1 MPDNKG
7 IKSLWGYS
15 LIDSKGR
22 HAIDDVRSNLEN
34 NFQKK
39 NDDTLTTTSKTIT
52 GAINEVNAQ
61 YKDIAKKTIIEDNKL
76 YLAKEDGS
84 KIDGGTELLFST
96 KQLDWYNVKEYGAVG
111 DGVTDDSKA
120 FNDLILSVYNDGGGV
135 IYIPKGTYA
144 LISDSIYL
152 LSNISFIGD
161 GISKSI
167 LKPIYNGGTFNKR
180 FSAIDMNTKDISP
193 YNLYGGDGEEGH
205 KKLFEN
211 CIFKDFEIDGS
222 GVVSTD
228 NKYGVGLKGIFAY
241 YMKNCL
247 FENLYIHDTIATG
260 LGVDCLDKTFI
271 RNIVVNNC
279 GYGYG
284 TYTGGTLGGAGIGIG
299 TGYLANENFIITDCI
314 ATNCGSNGIFVEH
327 QKLFAQDSND
337 GYDAEGSVITNC
349 ICRNNRNNGIGI
361 RGGKKI
367 RVTNNTVYNNEYG
380 INLNTINAYSVLINN
395 NIIKNNT
402 TVDFH
407 IDKIYFENINFIGNE
422 LESISI
428 SFLNNSKNILIADNS
443 IKYLKFGNSGDNCS
457 LYNFYIKNN
466 IFIGSSEIALM
477 LDQVNKSNKVI
488 NLDISNNYFDQY
500 GSSQTQNKGIIQ
512 IISSLEN
519 CVISN
524 NTFRMSNNSTVS
536 QAQIVLGVK
545 PIVVGGVNNITVKN
559 NTVSDGVFW
568 GDYRNISYYTNVH
581 YLQGTDVVGK
591 LSQNGRSN
599 DLSTC
604 SLAIVPYTKVRNNL
618 LDFTGKTRFCIHFP
632 AMSKNKYILYHYNI
646 SNKGWSLKYD
656 NNTNIILTSDATGT
670 AYSISWSASTLA
682 YIAYRLA
689 FFGTEIT
696 LEGTNDN
703 MSWTKIEAN
712 SGATMTADNIMTS
725 LSLGECDDILFGYHK
740 NGSIEYAGAN
750 SLHNQ
755 SINQPLE
762 IYTTSGTNMNETN
775 YKSDGFCRAKYY
787 WNNYGKNTDLIDL
800 ASGFNA
806 KVLSNSCYLIQK
818 EQ

>member
-1 MPDNKG
+1 MIYKKCVMTIDKNKATLDEDIYLYRLDKNIELYFTIVNNKYRFNKG
-7 IKSLWGYS
+7 DMNNIILITNASFFQVRLYKNAEIKYTFAIQPTDGGQAILTITDD
-15 LIDSKGR
+15 LIDDPIETGDYDFQISLLDEEKTSMISMPIVSKQLHVCEPLVSDDATMGK
-22 HAIDDVRSNLEN
+22 AILGLSKLATGEI
-34 NFQKK
+34 K
-39 NDDTLTTTSKTIT
+39 NAFDSEGNYIREIHQDGDILSASIINKFEEALDTNTKAIKNGTGTSYDDTEIKTDINTIKTDLGTEELTTTAKDVK
-52 GAINEVNAQ
+52 GAVNEVNAQ
-61 YKDIAKKTIIEDNKL
+61 FKEIAKKTIIENNKL

-84 KIDGGTELLFST
+84 KIDEGTELLFST

-152 LSNISFIGD
+152 LSNISFVGD

-167 LKPIYNGGTFNKR
+167 LKPIYNGATFNKR

-247 FENLYIHDTIATG
+247 FEDLYIHDTIATG

-349 ICRNNRNNGIGI
+349 ICRDNRNNGIGI

-367 RVTNNTVYNNEYG
+367 RVTNNTVYNNDYG
-380 INLNTINAYSVLINN
+380 ISLNTINAYSVLINN

-402 TVDFH
+402 TEDFY
-407 IDKIYFENINFIGNE
+407 IDKI
-422 LESISI
+422 
-428 SFLNNSKNILIADNS
+428 DR
-443 IKYLKFGNSGDNCS
+443 
-457 LYNFYIKNN
+457 
-466 IFIGSSEIALM
+466 
-477 LDQVNKSNKVI
+477 KS
-488 NLDISNNYFDQY
+488 
-500 GSSQTQNKGIIQ
+500 
-512 IISSLEN
+512 
-519 CVISN
+519 
-524 NTFRMSNNSTVS
+524 
-536 QAQIVLGVK
+536 
-545 PIVVGGVNNITVKN
+545 VV
-559 NTVSDGVFW
+559 
-568 GDYRNISYYTNVH
+568 
-581 YLQGTDVVGK
+581 
-591 LSQNGRSN
+591 
-599 DLSTC
+599 
-604 SLAIVPYTKVRNNL
+604 
-618 LDFTGKTRFCIHFP
+618 
-632 AMSKNKYILYHYNI
+632 
-646 SNKGWSLKYD
+646 
-656 NNTNIILTSDATGT
+656 
-670 AYSISWSASTLA
+670 
-682 YIAYRLA
+682 
-689 FFGTEIT
+689 
-696 LEGTNDN
+696 
-703 MSWTKIEAN
+703 
-712 SGATMTADNIMTS
+712 
-725 LSLGECDDILFGYHK
+725 
-740 NGSIEYAGAN
+740 
-750 SLHNQ
+750 
-755 SINQPLE
+755 
-762 IYTTSGTNMNETN
+762 
-775 YKSDGFCRAKYY
+775 
-787 WNNYGKNTDLIDL
+787 
-800 ASGFNA
+800 
-806 KVLSNSCYLIQK
+806 
-818 EQ
+818 